1 MKLLSRTRQESR
13 AGWLMTSPALA
24 AIGLFFV
31 IPAVAS
37 LLLSFT
43 DFDIY
48 ALADLRNLRFVG
60 LQNYGRLIGNPLFWQ
75 AMANTMWFVIIGVP
89 LLVSTSLL
97 AALLVNAKTLRWR
110 PVWRV
115 ALFAPFVTTL
125 VATAVVWNYL
135 LHTRYGLVNYALGAI
150 GIAPVDWLG
159 SPRTALPAILLFVTW
174 KTFGYNMVIFL
185 AALQAVSKDL
195 EDAAR
200 VDGAGPWM
208 RFRHVTLPAIAPTI
222 LLVAILTVAGM
233 FQLFAEPYVMTQGGP
248 AGSTVTVL
256 YFMFEEGFK
265 WWNLGSG
272 SAVAFIL
279 FLCILAV
286 TLVQLKVAR
295 KAGAI

>member
-1 MKLLSRTRQESR
+1 MSASHIRAEAR
-13 AGWLMTSPALA
+13 AGWAMTAPALT
-24 AIGLFFV
+24 AIGLFFFL
-31 IPAVAS
+31 PALAALV
-37 LLLSFT
+37 LSFT

-48 ALADLRNLRFVG
+48 ALANLNNLRFIG
-60 LQNYGRLIGNPLFWQ
+60 LDNYQRLVTNPLFWQ
-75 AMANTMWFVIIGVP
+75 AMGNTMWFVVFGVP
-89 LLVSTSLL
+89 LVVIASL
-97 AALLVNAKTLRWR
+97 AAAMLVNAKTLKWR
-110 PVWRV
+110 GVWRV

-135 LHTRYGLVNYALGAI
+135 LHTRYGLINYALGGL

-159 SPRTALPAILLFVTW
+159 NPNTALPAILLFVAW
-174 KTFGYNMVIFL
+174 KSFGYNMIIFL
-185 AALQAVSKDL
+185 AALQAVSRDL

-200 VDGAGPWM
+200 IDGAGAWM
-208 RFRHVTLPAIAPTI
+208 RFRHVTLPAIAPTV

-248 AGSTVTVL
+248 ARSTVTVL

-286 TLVQLKVAR
+286 TFVQLKVAK

>member
-1 MKLLSRTRQESR
+1 MSLTHIRAEAR
-13 AGWLMTSPALA
+13 AGWLMTAPALT

-31 IPAVAS
+31 LPALAS

-48 ALADLRNLRFVG
+48 ALANLNNLRFIG
-60 LQNYGRLIGNPLFWQ
+60 LDNYQRLVTNPLFWQ
-75 AMANTMWFVIIGVP
+75 AMGNTMWFVLFGVP
-89 LLVSTSLL
+89 MVVIASLA
-97 AALLVNAKTLRWR
+97 AALLINAKTLRWR
-110 PVWRV
+110 AVWRV

-135 LHTRYGLVNYALGAI
+135 LHTRYGLINYALGLI
-150 GIAPVDWLG
+150 GVAPVDWLG
-159 SPRTALPAILLFVTW
+159 NPSTALPAILLFVAW
-174 KTFGYNMVIFL
+174 KSFGYNMIIFL
-185 AALQAVSKDL
+185 AALQAVPRDL

-200 VDGAGPWM
+200 VDGANAWM
-208 RFRHVTLPAIAPTI
+208 RFRHVTLPAIAPTV

-248 AGSTVTVL
+248 ARSTVTVL

-272 SAVAFIL
+272 AAVAFIL
-279 FLCILAV
+279 FLCILVV
-286 TLVQLKVAR
+286 TLIQLKVAR
-295 KAGAI
+295 RVGAI

>member
-1 MKLLSRTRQESR
+1 MSASHVRAEMR
-13 AGWLMTSPALA
+13 AGWAMTAPALT
-24 AIGLFFV
+24 AIGLFFLL
-31 IPAVAS
+31 PALAALV
-37 LLLSFT
+37 LSFT

-48 ALADLRNLRFVG
+48 ALANLNNLRFIG
-60 LQNYGRLIGNPLFWQ
+60 LDNYQRLVTNPLFWQ
-75 AMANTMWFVIIGVP
+75 AMGNTMWFVVFGVP
-89 LLVSTSLL
+89 LVVIASL
-97 AALLVNAKTLRWR
+97 AAAMLVNAKTLKWR
-110 PVWRV
+110 AVWRV

-135 LHTRYGLVNYALGAI
+135 LHTRYGLINYALGGL

-159 SPRTALPAILLFVTW
+159 NPSTALPAILLFVAW
-174 KTFGYNMVIFL
+174 KSFGYNMIIFL
-185 AALQAVSKDL
+185 AALQSVSRDL

-200 VDGAGPWM
+200 VDGAGAWM
-208 RFRHVTLPAIAPTI
+208 RFRHVTLPAIAPTV

-248 AGSTVTVL
+248 ARSTVTVL

-286 TLVQLKVAR
+286 TFVQLKIAK
-295 KAGAI
+295 KAGAL

>member
-1 MKLLSRTRQESR
+1 MSAAHIRAEAR
-13 AGWLMTSPALA
+13 AGWIMTAPALT

-31 IPAVAS
+31 LPVLAS
-37 LLLSFT
+37 LVLSFT

-48 ALADLRNLRFVG
+48 ALANLNNLRFIG
-60 LQNYGRLIGNPLFWQ
+60 LDNYQRLVTNPLFWQ
-75 AMANTMWFVIIGVP
+75 AMGNTMWFVVFGVP
-89 LLVSTSLL
+89 MVVIASLA

-110 PVWRV
+110 AVWRV

-135 LHTRYGLVNYALGAI
+135 LHTRYGLINYALGQI

-159 SPRTALPAILLFVTW
+159 NPSTALPAILLFVAW
-174 KTFGYNMVIFL
+174 KSFGYNMIIFL
-185 AALQAVSKDL
+185 AALQAVPRDL

-200 VDGAGPWM
+200 VDGANAWM
-208 RFRHVTLPAIAPTI
+208 RFRHVTLPAIAPTV

-248 AGSTVTVL
+248 ARSTVTVL

-272 SAVAFIL
+272 AAVAFIL
-279 FLCILAV
+279 FLCILVV
-286 TLVQLKVAR
+286 TLIQLKVAR
-295 KAGAI
+295 KVGAI